1 MAGLANKVTKS
12 DKPALTDAQ
21 QRIFQYI
28 CKYIEQSGYP
38 PAIRDIGKAFD
49 IASPNGVMC
58 HLRALQKKGY
68 IQRDEKNEER
78 GGRAR
83 SITIPGVSAGGFSLP
98 LLGVVAA
105 GATIEAV
112 QQDERLE
119 MREMFSQDNLYV
131 LKVRGSSMIESQI
144 ADGDYVVIR
153 KQETAENGERVVAM
167 IDNEVTLKRFNFT
180 NGKVTLHPSN
190 GAMSAIHVDPE
201 SDTSV
206 LGVLVG
212 VPVGA
217 VGVGAGVGGNG
228 KATGGDG
235 YCGTVGLPRYW
246 TKS

>member
-1 MAGLANKVTKS
+1 MASLASRVNKS
-12 DKPALTDAQ
+12 DKPALTESQ

-119 MREMFSQDNLYV
+119 MRELFSQDNLYV
-131 LKVRGSSMIESQI
+131 LKVRGSSMIDSQI
-144 ADGDYVVIR
+144 ADGDYVVIK
-153 KQETAENGERVVAM
+153 KQDSADNGEKVIAM
-167 IDNEVTLKRFNFT
+167 VDKAMTLKKFYKRKEHIRLEPCNSSMD
-180 NGKVTLHPSN
+180 P
-190 GAMSAIHVDPE
+190 IIVDPSKE
-201 SDTSV
+201 SVSV

-212 VPVGA
+212 VIR
-217 VGVGAGVGGNG
+217 
-228 KATGGDG
+228 K
-235 YCGTVGLPRYW
+235 C
-246 TKS
+246 